1 MEYQSYLKDCDCYTG
16 IILIDNKA
24 VCRWCRKP
32 YAKGGKMFYEPGHV
46 EVKKP
51 LFTTEDGVD
60 VYDGMRVWYV
70 NDKYGF
76 DFFELRQTDKLY
88 FDLCK
93 YFSSEEKA
101 KEYILHNTPVEVSCS
116 EIVNFFKG
124 RDEGAFVLSEILA
137 EFFEEKIKS
146 KNG

>member
-60 VYDGMRVWYV
+60 VYEGTRVWYV
-70 NDKYGF
+70 NDNYTFNFF
-76 DFFELRQTDKLY
+76 DFRQSDRIY
-88 FDLCK
+88 IDICK
-93 YFSSEEKA
+93 YFSTEEKA
-101 KEYILHNTPVEVSCS
+101 KEHILHNKPVEVSFS
-116 EIVNFFKG
+116 EIDNYLK
-124 RDEGAFVLSEILA
+124 VLYGDAYYPTSALRQ
-137 EFFEEKIKS
+137 FFEEKIKS
-146 KNG
+146 KKC